1 MQSKASSV
9 EAYLAELPEDRRTAI
24 EAVRKAI
31 LDNLD
36 PTYAEGMTYG
46 MIGYFVPHAVYPNGY
61 HCDPK
66 QPLPYVNLAS
76 QKGHMSLYMMGL
88 YMDEA
93 LTTWFEEAWEKSGKK
108 LDKGKACVRFKKL
121 ADVDLNVIGEAI
133 RRMPAKTYIEIYEQ
147 KLPASKKKKK

>member
-24 EAVRKAI
+24 EVVRKVI
-31 LDNLD
+31 QDNLD

-76 QKGHMSLYMMGL
+76 QKGHMSLYMMAL
-88 YMDEA
+88 YMDKD
-93 LTTWFEEAWEKSGKK
+93 LTAWFEEAWEKSGKK
-108 LDKGKACVRFKKL
+108 LDKGKSCVRFKKL
-121 ADVDLNVIGEAI
+121 ADLDLDIIGEAI
-133 RRMPAKTYIEIYEQ
+133 RRVPAKAYIEVYEQ
-147 KLPASKKKKK
+147 NLPPSKKKTK